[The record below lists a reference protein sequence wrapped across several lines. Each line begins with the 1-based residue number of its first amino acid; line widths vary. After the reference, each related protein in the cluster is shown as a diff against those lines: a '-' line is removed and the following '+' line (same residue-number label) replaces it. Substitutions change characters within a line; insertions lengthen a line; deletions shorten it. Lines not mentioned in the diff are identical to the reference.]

1 MTTAAEELSHFTA
14 SLKYEDL
21 SEDVVHKAKQML
33 LDTLGCALGG
43 YLNEPSRIT
52 RAVLREQGG
61 CPESTI
67 IGSGEKTSCANAAL
81 ANGVMVRYLD
91 FCDIYANLHP
101 CHPSENIPTALAMG
115 EREHATGRDILT
127 AIVIG
132 FEVQQRFADAVPIHR
147 MGWHHVSI
155 AGFTTPLVAGKL
167 LNLDADQ
174 LAHAVGISGSH
185 NLALDGLLGMHG
197 HGQVTMM
204 KAAGYGFGSQSGI
217 IAALMA
223 QKGFTG
229 PHTIIESFNDTVFKG
244 TDLTPLI
251 KGGEKMRIL
260 ETSIKPFPCEFM
272 IHSPLEALF
281 TLLREHEIKAEDV
294 VELHLRTHE
303 FAFNALAQPRA
314 YKPET
319 RETADH
325 SLPYCLAIGL
335 IEKDVGIDQFLREQW
350 KDPEVLKLMSK
361 IKVTVDPELEK
372 LYPRARPA
380 DLEIVTKK
388 GERYRTRVDYPKG
401 DPRNPMTD
409 KEVRAKFGKLAKP
422 LMSEGQMSR
431 IVEIVNNLENLDDVG
446 KLMEQL
452 VMQG

>member
-1 MTTAAEELSHFTA
+1 MGTAAEELSHFTA

-81 ANGVMVRYLD
+81 ANCVMVRYLD

-115 EREHATGRDILT
+115 ERAHATGRDILT

-244 TDLTPLI
+244 ADLTPLI

-281 TLLREHEIKAEDV
+281 TLVREHEIKAEDV
-294 VELHLRTHE
+294 VEMHLRTYE
-303 FAFNALAQPRA
+303 FAVTALAQLRA

-335 IEKDVGIDQFLREQW
+335 IEKEVGLDQFRRDQW
-350 KDPEVLKLMSK
+350 KDPEILKLMSK
-361 IKVTVDPELEK
+361 IKVTADPELEK
-372 LYPRARPA
+372 LFPKARPA
-380 DLEIVTKK
+380 DLEIITTK
-388 GERYRTRVDYPKG
+388 GEKLRARVDYPKG

-409 KEVRAKFGKLAKP
+409 QEVQAKFRKLTEP
-422 LMSEGQMSR
+422 LMAKEQINR
-431 IVEIVNNLENLDDVG
+431 IIEAVNNVENINDTNE
-446 KLMEQL
+446 LMELL
-452 VMQG
+452 VV